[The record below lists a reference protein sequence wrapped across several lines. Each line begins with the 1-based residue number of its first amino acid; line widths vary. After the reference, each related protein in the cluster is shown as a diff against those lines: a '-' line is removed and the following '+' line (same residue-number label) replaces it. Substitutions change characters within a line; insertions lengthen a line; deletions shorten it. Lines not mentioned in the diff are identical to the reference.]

1 MDPRSTTTTTAAVEG
16 GLNPET
22 AEQWQD
28 LGEHTEALEAQAPKI
43 QAETLPGISQCLSL
57 TFRHPRFAKL

>member
-1 MDPRSTTTTTAAVEG
+1 VTSLIGGDKVVVEG

-28 LGEHTEALEAQAPKI
+28 LAEHAEALEAQAPKI
-43 QAETLPGISQCLSL
+43 QAETLPGIS
-57 TFRHPRFAKL
+57 